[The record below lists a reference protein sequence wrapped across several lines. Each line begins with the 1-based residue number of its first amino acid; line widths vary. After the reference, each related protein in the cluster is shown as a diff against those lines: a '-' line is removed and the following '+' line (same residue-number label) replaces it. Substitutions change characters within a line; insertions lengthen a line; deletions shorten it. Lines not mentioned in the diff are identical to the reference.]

1 MAYVHGVRTS
11 EVATSLL
18 PAAEVDSA
26 ITIVI
31 GTAPINQVDE
41 TNVNK
46 PVLCY
51 SYAEAVKAFGFQKA
65 TLKDTG
71 FKNYDFTLSE
81 AMYAFFQL
89 YNVAPVVFVNVLDPK
104 KHKETAKTTSLT
116 IDKKTGSATI
126 KEAGILLSSLVLR
139 KDAGSEPY
147 VLGVDYVTEF
157 DDDGYV
163 VVTSLTDTSTTDF
176 KLATDANIVVAAEVL
191 DPSKVTSDDI
201 IGGVNADGVKSGL
214 ELVEDVFPKFRVAP
228 SIIACPRYSGDAGVA
243 AVMSAKADGF
253 NDIFKAIALIDV
265 PSTVKNY
272 TDVATFKNS
281 NNLTSTNEVVLWPCL
296 NMSGTIYNFSSQFA
310 ALLAEVDNDNSGI
323 PYVSPSNKNS
333 QCTGLCLADGTEIIV
348 DNSRGS
354 YLNGNGIVTANNM
367 FSGWVAWGNRTGA
380 YPGNTDVKDVFI
392 PVRRMFNFISI
403 QLAKTFWQR
412 IDFPLN
418 RRQIDTVLDSANIL
432 LNGYTSK
439 GYILGGRVEFLESE
453 NPTTDLMDG
462 KAVFHVYI
470 TPPSPNRE
478 IDFVLEYDPSY
489 LQTLFA

>member
-1 MAYVHGVRTS
+1 
-11 EVATSLL
+11 
-18 PAAEVDSA
+18 
-26 ITIVI
+26 
-31 GTAPINQVDE
+31 
-41 TNVNK
+41 
-46 PVLCY
+46 
-51 SYAEAVKAFGFQKA
+51 
-65 TLKDTG
+65 
-71 FKNYDFTLSE
+71 
-81 AMYAFFQL
+81 
-89 YNVAPVVFVNVLDPK
+89 
-104 KHKETAKTTSLT
+104 
-116 IDKKTGSATI
+116 
-126 KEAGILLSSLVLR
+126 
-139 KDAGSEPY
+139 
-147 VLGVDYVTEF
+147 
-157 DDDGYV
+157 
-163 VVTSLTDTSTTDF
+163 
-176 KLATDANIVVAAEVL
+176 
-191 DPSKVTSDDI
+191 
-201 IGGVNADGVKSGL
+201 
-214 ELVEDVFPKFRVAP
+214 
-228 SIIACPRYSGDAGVA
+228 
-243 AVMSAKADGF
+243 MSAKADGF

-310 ALLAEVDNDNSGI
+310 ALLAEVDDDNGGI
-323 PYVSPSNKNS
+323 PYVSPSNKNI

>member
-126 KEAGILLSSLVLR
+126 KEVGILLSSLVLR
-139 KDAGSEPY
+139 KDGSEPY
-147 VLGVDYVTEF
+147 VLGVDYETEF
-157 DDDGYV
+157 DADGYV

-176 KLATDANIVVAAEVL
+176 KLATDADIVVAAEVL

-228 SIIACPRYSGDAGVA
+228 SIIACPRYSGDPGVA

-272 TDVATFKNS
+272 TDVPTYKNS

-310 ALLAEVDNDNSGI
+310 ALLAEVDNDNGGI
-323 PYVSPSNKNS
+323 PYVSPSNKNI
-333 QCTGLCLADGTEIIV
+333 QCTGLCLADGTEVIV
-348 DNSRGS
+348 DNTRGA

-367 FSGWVAWGNRTGA
+367 FAGWVCWGNRTGA
-380 YPGNTDVKDVFI
+380 YPGNTDVKDTFI
-392 PVRRMFNFISI
+392 PIRRMFNFIAI
-403 QLAKTFWQR
+403 QLSKTFWQR

-432 LNGYTSK
+432 LNGYASK
-439 GYILGGRVEFLESE
+439 GYILGGRVEFLDSE
-453 NPTTDLMDG
+453 NTTTDLMDG